1 MGRFYSGDIE
11 GKFWFGVQDSND
23 IENLVNITPDIE
35 YAWKVCNCFAEID
48 DEDYCS
54 CCYDTKEDHINEAI
68 DEEEYDN
75 EGEDKLY
82 YEAGSIGYSLDKETH
97 YDNLLDNMNKL
108 KTQIG
113 EEIIKEFD
121 KIEQNDDVM
130 NTFTGVFDKPI
141 LFINNMKEQKKRKK
155 LDVLVARYT
164 LGYQIEYCLRTND
177 SCNVNCEI

>member
-23 IENLVNITPDIE
+23 IENLVNITPNIE
-35 YAWKVCNCFAEID
+35 YAWKACNCFAEID
-48 DEDYCS
+48 DEEYCN
-54 CCYDTKEDHINEAI
+54 CCYETKEDHINDAI
-68 DEEEYDN
+68 EQGEYEE
-75 EGEDKLY
+75 KCLY
-82 YEAGSIGYSLDKETH
+82 YEDGSIGYSLDKET
-97 YDNLLDNMNKL
+97 YYEELLDNMNKL

-130 NTFTGVFDKPI
+130 NAFTGVFNKVLP
-141 LFINNMKEQKKRKK
+141 FINNMKEEEKEKRQK
-155 LDVLVARYT
+155 LAVLVARYT